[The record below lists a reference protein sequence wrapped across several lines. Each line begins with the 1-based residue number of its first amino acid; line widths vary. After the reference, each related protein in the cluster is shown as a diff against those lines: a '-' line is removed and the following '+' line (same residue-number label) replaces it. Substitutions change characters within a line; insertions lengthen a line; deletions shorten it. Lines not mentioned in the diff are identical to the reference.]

1 MKKLTIL
8 PIASDLTG
16 SHNFNQLSDLV
27 KDLEW
32 NTLEYSN
39 WSESYPYKPQVRFKI
54 GYTQKALLLQ
64 FDVAEEQLRG
74 NYAEVNQNVW
84 EDSCV
89 ELFVS
94 FDNRKHYYNIEF
106 NLIGTGLIGYG
117 TPDKSTRNRLSA
129 AEIETVQ
136 AFSMIERHSGTDR
149 RWSMIQVIPL
159 AVFKFNDTSDLKGKK
174 IHGNFYKCGDNL
186 KNPHF
191 LSWNKVDNPT
201 PNFHLPQ
208 FFGELIFG

>member
-1 MKKLTIL
+1 MKKLTML
-8 PIASDLTG
+8 PIASNLTG
-16 SHNFNQLSDLV
+16 SLNFNQLSDLV
-27 KDLEW
+27 GDFEW
-32 NTLEYSN
+32 HTLDHCN
-39 WSESYPYKPQVRFKI
+39 WSELYTYRPQVKFKI
-54 GYTQKALLLQ
+54 GYTKNELLLQ

-74 NYAEVNQNVW
+74 NYSDVNQNVW

-89 ELFVS
+89 EFFIS
-94 FDNRKHYYNIEF
+94 FDDRKHYYNIEF

-117 TPDKSTRNRLSA
+117 SPDKSTRNRLSA
-129 AEIETVQ
+129 AEIETVK
-136 AFSMIERHSGTDR
+136 AFSMIERHSGTDK

-159 AVFKFNDTSDLKGKK
+159 AVFKFDDTSELKGKK

-191 LSWNKVDNPT
+191 LSWNKIDNPT

-208 FFGELIFG
+208 FFGELVFG

>member
-8 PIASDLTG
+8 PITSNLTG
-16 SHNFNQLSDLV
+16 RLNFNQLSDLV
-27 KDLEW
+27 GDFEW
-32 NTLEYSN
+32 NTLPHSN
-39 WSESYPYKPQVRFKI
+39 WSESYPYQPEVRFKI
-54 GYTQKALLLQ
+54 GYTEKELIVQ

-74 NYAEVNQNVW
+74 NYAEANQNVW

-89 ELFVS
+89 EFFIS
-94 FDNRKHYYNIEF
+94 FDDRKNYYNIEF

-117 TPDKSTRNRLSA
+117 SPDKATRNRLSA

-136 AFSMIERHSGTDR
+136 TFSLIERHSGTDKH
-149 RWSMIQVIPL
+149 WTMIQVIPL
-159 AVFKFNDTSDLKGKK
+159 AVFKFNDTRDLKGKT

-186 KNPHF
+186 KQPHF
-191 LSWNKVDNPT
+191 VSWNKIDNPT